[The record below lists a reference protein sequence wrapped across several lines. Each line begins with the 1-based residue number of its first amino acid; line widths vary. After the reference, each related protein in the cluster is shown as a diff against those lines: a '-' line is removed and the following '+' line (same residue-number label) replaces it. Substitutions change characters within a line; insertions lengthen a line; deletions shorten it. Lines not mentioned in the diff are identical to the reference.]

1 MRHLRAVQSG
11 GILSPKSRRDENGR
25 WSSCGA
31 QCFSQARS
39 QVWWPTGPWVK
50 SGESGYLRLYKKAI
64 RRIPVE
70 PPVRGTV
77 RTSALLC
84 DVRERQNEIRGHGTW
99 HQHGSPG
106 WSKRPS
112 SRSPA
117 PPRPGRLTPAG
128 PRAKERRWRG
138 RSTGAALSEAPS
150 GGVALIYFG
159 RLSVVE
165 LLQYTRSSSN
175 RASLRKTKLHNTG
188 PKLFMLMFMD
198 EGMDV
203 SMSRPVRN
211 YASGHVLTSCTIS
224 PVL

>member
-1 MRHLRAVQSG
+1 MRHLRAVHSG

-50 SGESGYLRLYKKAI
+50 SGESGYPSGYTSKKRVYVA
-64 RRIPVE
+64 RRIPVG
-70 PPVRGTV
+70 PVRGTV

-117 PPRPGRLTPAG
+117 PLRPGRFNPGRAS
-128 PRAKERRWRG
+128 RHSAKERRWRG

-165 LLQYTRSSSN
+165 LL
-175 RASLRKTKLHNTG
+175 
-188 PKLFMLMFMD
+188 
-198 EGMDV
+198 
-203 SMSRPVRN
+203 
-211 YASGHVLTSCTIS
+211 
-224 PVL
+224 